1 MNFKKNLFALLL
13 IINLITLLVSRIK
26 AQAENTNES
35 VEAKEYQQTAE
46 EKARGEFSSQWEREM
61 SDYEPDF
68 VYMIPLDYKSSDVFY
83 QNITNIQNFKLR
95 GAILVDEDKKE
106 SIDFRIESPSGI
118 IVYKNT
124 TAQCIFNIELK
135 EKGVYK
141 FYFDNKYENSEI
153 RITFTLNSGNNNV
166 VKKTDLD
173 FSQQKANS
181 LLEFIE
187 KIKTERKLKKNSEY
201 VRSLSNILNK
211 NYYYFNN
218 FSFHY
223 FYFKSLFRIG
233 EIQ

>member
-1 MNFKKNLFALLL
+1 MKIKRNLTALLL
-13 IINLITLLVSRIK
+13 LVQLITLLINPSL
-26 AQAENTNES
+26 AQDTQTGETHES
-35 VEAKEYQQTAE
+35 VEAEEYKQTPE
-46 EKARGEFSSQWEREM
+46 EKSRAEFSNQWEREM

-83 QNITNIQNFKLR
+83 QNITNIPENFKLR

-106 SIDFRIESPSGI
+106 SIDFRIESPSGM

-153 RITFTLNSGNNNV
+153 RVTFTLNSGNNNV

-187 KIKTERKLKKNSEY
+187 KLKTERKLKKNSEY
-201 VRSLSNILNK
+201 VRSISNAIKIL
-211 NYYYFNN
+211 
-218 FSFHY
+218 
-223 FYFKSLFRIG
+223 LFF
-233 EIQ
+233 

>member
-1 MNFKKNLFALLL
+1 MKIKNSFTALLL
-13 IINLITLLVSRIK
+13 LIHLSISLISQTS
-26 AQAENTNES
+26 AQAEATNES
-35 VEAKEYQQTAE
+35 VEAPEYQKTPE
-46 EKARGEFSSQWEREM
+46 EKARADFSSQWEREM

-83 QNITNIQNFKLR
+83 QNITNVVQSFKLR

-106 SIDFRIESPSGI
+106 SIDFRIESPSGD

-153 RITFTLNSGNNNV
+153 RVTFTINSGNNNV

-173 FSQQKANS
+173 FSQQRAQS

-187 KIKTERKLKKNSEY
+187 KLKTERKLKKNSEY
-201 VRSLSNILNK
+201 VRSLSIIFI
-211 NYYYFNN
+211 Y
-218 FSFHY
+218 
-223 FYFKSLFRIG
+223 
-233 EIQ
+233 